1 MRVRSKERTISR
13 APIAKAIPSGYA
25 VIMRALYHIVVTRIA
40 ADSIFSA
47 IIAVPLFVDVHSR
60 YLLNGAPN
68 LG

>member
-40 ADSIFSA
+40 AE
-47 IIAVPLFVDVHSR
+47 
-60 YLLNGAPN
+60 
-68 LG
+68 